1 MLKVFIFLLLLLSHG
16 MLIPMIFLLLS
27 SADGTNNIEARYL
40 VQISAVGTAVG
51 ALDVVLVEVISMV

>member
-27 SADGTNNIEARYL
+27 SADGINNIEARYL